1 MAAELEMVASLSR
14 LQFATTAYFHFLFV
28 PLTLGISL
36 FIAILMTTYLVTGKQ
51 IYREMARFWTKLF
64 AINFAM
70 GVATGITH
78 EFEFGTNWAVYSRY
92 VGDIFGAPL
101 AIEAL
106 FAFFLESSFIGMLIF
121 GWNRVNDV
129 VMTLVAW
136 AVAFGTNL
144 SALWI
149 LLANGWMQ
157 HPGGALLKVG
167 TWAGG
172 VRAELADFSQVTFS
186 SVADVKFMHTITAG
200 MIVASM
206 FVLGI
211 SAYHLLRKQHVDFF
225 KRSALAAAIFG
236 LIASVSE
243 VVIGDIHA
251 HEVAKTQPSKL
262 AAMEAVV
269 HSEKAAPI
277 LLAAWVTQ
285 KENGQYDYAFKLPLP
300 IPGILSFLAYHNF
313 NAEVPG
319 MNDVQKH
326 MEQNFQAIQAAYTA
340 KGYPELAGIIE
351 NNVKVD
357 GKWPSFIPPVNIV
370 YWAFHL
376 MVYLGFLFVFVFA
389 VAFYYAKKGVLQ
401 EKSWILKIALYS
413 IPLPYIASLLGWAT
427 AEVGRQPWVVYPL
440 TEIKHDASG
449 NIVWGEMF
457 KNIPALVEHGGKIV
471 KMDVP
476 GAFMGLTTY
485 KAVTPTLTVLEVAI
499 TFIGFLVIFTVL
511 SILDWWL
518 IAKYAKKGPD
528 YAGEQKA
535 QEAY

>member
-1 MAAELEMVASLSR
+1 MAAELELVASLSR

-28 PLTLGISL
+28 PLTLGLSL
-36 FIAILMTTYLVTGKQ
+36 FIAILMTVHLVTGKQ

-106 FAFFLESSFIGMLIF
+106 FAFFLESSFIGMLVF
-121 GWNRVNDV
+121 GWNRVSDV

-157 HPGGALLKVG
+157 HPGGAILKAG
-167 TWAGG
+167 TWVGG
-172 VRAELADFSQVTFS
+172 IRAELYDFSQVTFS
-186 SVADVKFMHTITAG
+186 PVSDVKFMHTMTAG
-200 MIVASM
+200 MIVAAM

-211 SAYHLLRKQHVDFF
+211 SAYHLLRKQHVEFF

-236 LIASVSE
+236 MIASVSE
-243 VVIGDIHA
+243 IVYGDIHA

-262 AAMEAVV
+262 AAMEAIVD
-269 HSEKAAPI
+269 SEKGAPI
-277 LLAAWVTQ
+277 LLAAWVTKNEQ
-285 KENGQYDYAFKLPLP
+285 GQYEYAFEIPLP
-300 IPGILSFLAYHNF
+300 IPGLLSFLAYHSF

-319 MNDVQKH
+319 LNDVQKA
-326 MEQNFQAIQAAYTA
+326 MEENFTKAM
-340 KGYPELAGIIE
+340 KEYPELAQVIE
-351 NNVKVD
+351 NNVKLN
-357 GKWPSFIPPVNIV
+357 GEWPEFNPPVNVV
-370 YWAFHL
+370 YWTFHL
-376 MVYLGFLFVFVFA
+376 MVYLAFLFVFIFTA
-389 VAFYYAKKGVLQ
+389 AFYYAKKGILQ
-401 EKSWILKIALYS
+401 EKTWLLKLALYS

-440 TEIKHDASG
+440 TEVKHDANG
-449 NIVWGEMF
+449 NIVWGELF
-457 KNIPALVEHGGKIV
+457 KNIPAMIEKGGQVIQTE
-471 KMDVP
+471 VP

-485 KAVTPTLTVLEVAI
+485 KAVTPTLTVVEVVI
-499 TFIGFLVIFTVL
+499 TFLGFLVIFTVL
-511 SILDWWL
+511 SVLDWWL
-518 IAKYAKKGPD
+518 IAKYAKKGPEM
-528 YAGEQKA
+528 AQEKP

>member
-1 MAAELEMVASLSR
+1 
-14 LQFATTAYFHFLFV
+14 
-28 PLTLGISL
+28 
-36 FIAILMTTYLVTGKQ
+36 
-51 IYREMARFWTKLF
+51 
-64 AINFAM
+64 
-70 GVATGITH
+70 
-78 EFEFGTNWAVYSRY
+78 
-92 VGDIFGAPL
+92 
-101 AIEAL
+101 
-106 FAFFLESSFIGMLIF
+106 
-121 GWNRVNDV
+121 
-129 VMTLVAW
+129 
-136 AVAFGTNL
+136 
-144 SALWI
+144 
-149 LLANGWMQ
+149 MQ

-200 MIVASM
+200 MIVAAM

-211 SAYHLLRKQHVDFF
+211 SAYHLLKKQHVDFF

-269 HSEKAAPI
+269 NSEKGAPI
-277 LLAAWVTQ
+277 LLAAWVY
-285 KENGQYDYAFKLPLP
+285 KKADGQYDYSFKLPLP

-319 MNDVQKH
+319 MNDIQKE
-326 MEQNFQAIQAAYTA
+326 MEKQFATLSNSTALAKELKAINGDKLNDAQALAAA
-340 KGYPELAGIIE
+340 QELSKIIN
-351 NNVKVD
+351 NNVKAEN
-357 GKWPSFIPPVNIV
+357 GWPEFIPPVNIV
-370 YWAFHL
+370 YWAFHI
-376 MVYLGFLFVFVFA
+376 MVYLGFLFVFIFA
-389 VAFYYAKKGVLQ
+389 VAFYYAKRGVLH

-440 TEIKHDASG
+440 TEIKHENG
-449 NIVWGEMF
+449 NIIWSSMF
-457 KNIPALVEHGGKIV
+457 KAIPAKVEAAGKIL
-471 KMDVP
+471 DINVP

-511 SILDWWL
+511 AILDWWL
-518 IAKYAKKGPD
+518 IAKYAKKGPEMP
-528 YAGEQKA
+528 GEAKTE
-535 QEAY
+535 EAY

>member
-1 MAAELEMVASLSR
+1 MAADILVASLSR

-78 EFEFGTNWAVYSRY
+78 EFEFGTNWAIYSRY

-186 SVADVKFMHTITAG
+186 PVADVKFMHTITAG
-200 MIVASM
+200 MIVAAM

-211 SAYHLLRKQHVDFF
+211 SAYHLLKKQHVDFF

-269 HSEKAAPI
+269 DSEHAAPI

-285 KENGQYDYAFKLPLP
+285 NENGQYEYAFKLPLP

-313 NAEVPG
+313 SAQVPG
-319 MNDVQKH
+319 LNDVQKY
-326 MEQNFQAIQAAYTA
+326 MEQNFAAIMNEYKA
-340 KGYPELAGIIE
+340 KGYPELAQIIE
-351 NNVKVD
+351 NNVLLN
-357 GKWPSFIPPVNIV
+357 GQWPSFNPPVNIV

-376 MVYLGFLFVFVFA
+376 MVYLGFLFVFIFG
-389 VAFYYAKKGVLQ
+389 VAFYYAKKGVLDQ
-401 EKSWILKIALYS
+401 KSWILKVAFYS

-440 TEIKHDASG
+440 TEIKHDANG
-449 NIVWGEMF
+449 NILWNEMF
-457 KNIPALVEHGGKIV
+457 VKIPALVEHGGKIV
-471 KMDVP
+471 NMEVP

-499 TFIGFLVIFTVL
+499 TFLGFLIIF
-511 SILDWWL
+511 SILTVIDWWL
-518 IAKYAKKGPD
+518 LVKYAKKGPD
-528 YAGEQKA
+528 FGGQEKA

>member
-1 MAAELEMVASLSR
+1 MAGDLTLVASLSR

-106 FAFFLESSFIGMLIF
+106 FAFFLESSFIGMLVF

-149 LLANGWMQ
+149 LIANGWMQ
-157 HPGGALLKVG
+157 HPVGGILKAG
-167 TWAGG
+167 TWVGG
-172 VRAELADFSQVTFS
+172 IRAELYDFTEVVFS
-186 SVADVKFMHTITAG
+186 PVADVKFMHTMTAG
-200 MIVASM
+200 MIVAAM

-225 KRSALAAAIFG
+225 KRSALAAAIYG
-236 LIASVSE
+236 MIASVSE
-243 VVIGDIHA
+243 VMIGDIHA

-269 HSEKAAPI
+269 DSEKAAPI

-285 KENGQYDYAFKLPLP
+285 DENGKYEYAFKLPLP
-300 IPGILSFLAYHNF
+300 VPGILSFLAYHDF
-313 NAEVPG
+313 NAQVPG
-319 MNDVQKH
+319 LNDVQKY
-326 MEQNFQAIQAAYTA
+326 MEKNFENAEKQ
-340 KGYPELAGIIE
+340 YPALAEIIE
-351 NNVKVD
+351 NNVKLN
-357 GKWPSFIPPVNIV
+357 GQWPSFIPPVNIV
-370 YWAFHL
+370 YWAFHI
-376 MVYLGFLFVFVFA
+376 MVYLGFLFVFIFT
-389 VAFYYAKKGVLQ
+389 VAFYYAKKGILE
-401 EKSWILKIALYS
+401 EKPWILKVALYS

-440 TEIKHDASG
+440 TEVKHDANG
-449 NIVWGEMF
+449 NILWNELFMQ
-457 KNIPALVEHGGKIV
+457 IPALIKEGDKVVQTHI
-471 KMDVP
+471 P

-485 KAVTPTLTVLEVAI
+485 KAVTPTLTVLEVGL
-499 TFIGFLVIFTVL
+499 TFLGFLVIFTVL
-511 SILDWWL
+511 AVLDWWL
-518 IAKYAKKGPD
+518 IAKYAKKGPEMG
-528 YAGEQKA
+528 GEAKA

>member
-1 MAAELEMVASLSR
+1 MAADILVASLSR

-78 EFEFGTNWAVYSRY
+78 EFEFGTNWAIYSRY

-186 SVADVKFMHTITAG
+186 PVADVKFMHTITAG
-200 MIVASM
+200 MIVAAM

-211 SAYHLLRKQHVDFF
+211 SAYHLLRKQHVEFF

-269 HSEKAAPI
+269 DSEKAAPI
-277 LLAAWVTQ
+277 LLAAWVT
-285 KENGQYDYAFKLPLP
+285 KNENGQYEHAFKLPLP

-319 MNDVQKH
+319 LNDVQKQ
-326 MEQNFQAIQAAYTA
+326 MEQNFAAIMKEYKD
-340 KGYPELAGIIE
+340 KGYPQLAQIIE
-351 NNVKVD
+351 NNVMIN
-357 GKWPSFIPPVNIV
+357 GQWPEFNPPVNIV

-376 MVYLGFLFVFVFA
+376 MVYLGFLFVFIFGA
-389 VAFYYAKKGVLQ
+389 AFYYAKKGILDQ
-401 EKSWILKIALYS
+401 KPWILKLALYS

-440 TEIKHDASG
+440 TIVKHDENG
-449 NIVWGEMF
+449 NILWNELFV
-457 KNIPALVEHGGKIV
+457 KIPALVEHGGQIV
-471 KMDVP
+471 KMEVP

-511 SILDWWL
+511 AILDWWL

-528 YAGEQKA
+528 MGTEKT

>member
-1 MAAELEMVASLSR
+1 MAADLTLVASLSR

-36 FIAILMTTYLVTGKQ
+36 FIAILMTAFLVTGKQ

-106 FAFFLESSFIGMLIF
+106 FAFFLESSFIGMLVF

-149 LLANGWMQ
+149 LIANGWMQ
-157 HPGGALLKVG
+157 HPAGGILKAG
-167 TWAGG
+167 TWESGI
-172 VRAELADFSQVTFS
+172 RAELYNFSQVVFS
-186 SVADVKFMHTITAG
+186 PVADVKFLHTITAG
-200 MIVASM
+200 MIVAAM

-211 SAYHLLRKQHVDFF
+211 SAYHLLKKQHVDFF

-236 LIASVSE
+236 MIASVSE

-251 HEVAKTQPSKL
+251 HEVAKTQPSKF
-262 AAMEAVV
+262 AAMEAIVE
-269 HSEKAAPI
+269 SEKAAPI
-277 LLAAWVTQ
+277 LLAAWVS
-285 KENGQYDYAFKLPLP
+285 KGEDGKYEHAFALPLP
-300 IPGILSFLAYHNF
+300 IPGILSFLAYHSF
-313 NAEVPG
+313 SAQVPG
-319 MNDVQKH
+319 MNDVQKY
-326 MEQNFQAIQAAYTA
+326 MEINFEKAMNN
-340 KGYPELAGIIE
+340 YPQLADIIK
-351 NNVKVD
+351 NNVMMN
-357 GKWPSFIPPVNIV
+357 GQWPEFIPPVNIV
-370 YWAFHL
+370 YWAFHI
-376 MVYLGFLFVFVFA
+376 MVYLGFLFVFIFTA
-389 VAFYYAKKGVLQ
+389 AFYYAKKGVLQ
-401 EKSWILKIALYS
+401 DKSWILKVALYS

-440 TEIKHDASG
+440 TEVKHDANG
-449 NIVWGEMF
+449 NILWDKLF
-457 KNIPALVEHGGKIV
+457 QNIPAMLKGHEGITQ
-471 KMDVP
+471 VP

-485 KAVTPTLTVLEVAI
+485 KAVTPTLNVVEVGI
-499 TFIGFLVIFTVL
+499 TFIGFLVIFTIL

-518 IAKYAKKGPD
+518 IAKYAKKGPEM
-528 YAGEQKA
+528 GETKP

>member
-1 MAAELEMVASLSR
+1 MAADILVASLSR

-36 FIAILMTTYLVTGKQ
+36 FIAILMTTHLITKKP

-78 EFEFGTNWAVYSRY
+78 EFEFGTNWAIYSRY

-121 GWNRVNDV
+121 GWNRVNDL
-129 VMTLVAW
+129 VMTLVSW

-167 TWAGG
+167 AWAGG
-172 VRAELADFSQVTFS
+172 VRAELADFTQITFS
-186 SVADVKFMHTITAG
+186 PVGDVKFMHTITAG
-200 MIVASM
+200 MIVAAM

-236 LIASVSE
+236 MIAAVSE

-269 HSEKAAPI
+269 DSEKAATI
-277 LLAAWVTQ
+277 LLAAWVT
-285 KENGQYDYAFKLPLP
+285 KNENGQYEYVFKLPLP
-300 IPGILSFLAYHNF
+300 VPGILSFLAYHDF

-326 MEQNFQAIQAAYTA
+326 MVANFETIKQQ
-340 KGYPELAGIIE
+340 YPALASIID
-351 NNVKVD
+351 NNVKINGQYPD
-357 GKWPSFIPPVNIV
+357 FIPPVNIV

-376 MVYLGFLFVFVFA
+376 MVYLGFLFIFIFA
-389 VAFYYAKKGVLQ
+389 VAFYYAKKGVLH
-401 EKSWILKIALYS
+401 EKPWILKLALYS

-440 TEIKHDASG
+440 TEIKHDANG
-449 NIVWGEMF
+449 NILWAEMF
-457 KNIPALVEHGGKIV
+457 KPIPAMVQQGGQIV
-471 KMDVP
+471 QMEVP

-528 YAGEQKA
+528 YGEQKV